1 MSDTI
6 PAGVLLGI
14 DFGSVRIGVAACD
27 SERILAYPVDTVAA
41 GDNEILALKSLVS
54 QYGPSAVIVGLP
66 LNLDGEEA
74 LAAQKVRERAQGLT
88 LAIDVPVWLVDERL
102 TTAQAAKKLREAG
115 RNTKRAR
122 RVIDASA
129 AVGILESVMRAQE
142 QGQAIGSKA

>member
-1 MSDTI
+1 
-6 PAGVLLGI
+6 LLGI

-27 SERILAYPVDTVAA
+27 SEHILAYPVDTVAA
-41 GDNEILALKSLVS
+41 GENELVS
-54 QYGPSAVIVGLP
+54 LKGLVNQYEPSAVIVGLP

-74 LAAQKVRERAQGLT
+74 LAAQRVRERAEALT

-115 RNTKRAR
+115 RNSKRAR